1 MAALLRR
8 DSSDNY
14 SDGFSGGDFDD
25 DSDDDSF
32 EEESEGSQASANACA
47 ATNGSHGYAEGS
59 EEFDEDEENFPEST
73 GPAADKGLHGTNIR
87 KGSDST
93 EQFDSFDDD
102 SFDDDNFDDDSS
114 DDGGRDNDGD
124 WVCSFCDFKNTQ
136 SHNCARCSCARAS
149 RDAAAIDR
157 PPPLESLVAL
167 NKQESLVCLV
177 VRHVVTSWF
186 VRS

>member
-1 MAALLRR
+1 MA
-8 DSSDNY
+8 SSDNY
-14 SDGFSGGDFDD
+14 DPYSDGFDDFDD

-47 ATNGSHGYAEGS
+47 ATNGLHGYAEGS
-59 EEFDEDEENFPEST
+59 KEFDENEENLPEST
-73 GPAADKGLHGTNIR
+73 GPAADKGLHATNIR

-102 SFDDDNFDDDSS
+102 KFDDDIS
-114 DDGGRDNDGD
+114 DDGGRGNDGD

-136 SHNCARCSCARAS
+136 SQNCARCSCARAS
-149 RDAAAIDR
+149 QDGVVIDR
-157 PPPLESLVAL
+157 PPPLENLVTL
-167 NKQESLVCLV
+167 HKQESLVCLV
-177 VRHVVTSWF
+177 VRRVVTSWF